1 MKKLT
6 GDPNLT
12 LVEAPALKASEVN
25 MTQQQIEQME
35 KEMNDAIN
43 QPIDDN
49 EDENL

>member
-1 MKKLT
+1 
-6 GDPNLT
+6 
-12 LVEAPALKASEVN
+12 